1 MGIPEKPS
9 KCSSGSSTL
18 ETESSVHSDTSWIS
32 PRLSGSV
39 CRHRQLFLDLHARE
53 ERNFALQGPCDEARF
68 FRFLKQADG
77 SVMIL
82 FFPKGDGRP
91 QANLRKAPTAVVQ
104 LGEHT
109 LRG

>member
-39 CRHRQLFLDLHARE
+39 CRHRQLFLDLHAWE
-53 ERNFALQGPCDEARF
+53 ERKFALQGPCGEARF
-68 FRFLKQADG
+68 FRFVKQADG
-77 SVMIL
+77 SVMCL
-82 FFPKGDGRP
+82 FFPQGGGRP
-91 QANLRKAPTAVVQ
+91 QGYLCTAPTVV
-104 LGEHT
+104 
-109 LRG
+109 